1 MIVRYKGGLGNQ
13 MFQYALRC
21 NMEKAGYDVMD
32 DLSSYRENPPSMPFK
47 LTEVFQNI
55 ILKETQE
62 DISHIIE
69 KSNARKLW
77 TKIFN
82 TVFPVTRR
90 YYCERKALFYDK
102 NVLKMKYAC
111 VEGYWQAAQYA
122 KNVEEMLFERFE
134 FPTIQ
139 NKEILSLIDQMEKG
153 NSVSVH
159 IRAGDYLTAENSAI
173 FGGICTTQYYRN
185 AIKQIEKEVKNPVFF
200 VFSNDTE
207 WCKENFQLDH
217 VIWMDEDVLQPHEDW
232 IEMYLMSCCKHN
244 IIANS
249 SFSWWSAFLNKN
261 REKIVIAP
269 GKWMNDNEGRDI
281 CPKEWKRI

>member
-21 NMEKAGYDVMD
+21 NMEKAGYEVMD
-32 DLSSYRENPPSMPFK
+32 DLSCYRENPTSMAFK

-55 ILKETQE
+55 ILKETKE
-62 DISHIIE
+62 DINDIIE
-69 KSNARKLW
+69 RSNARKIW
-77 TKIFN
+77 AKILN
-82 TVFPVTRR
+82 TVFPITRR
-90 YYCERKALFYDK
+90 YFCETRSLFYDK
-102 NVLKMKYAC
+102 SVLKMKYAC

-139 NKEILSLIDQMEKG
+139 NLEIQSLINQMKKV

-185 AIKQIEKEVKNPVFF
+185 AIKLIEKEVENPVFF

-217 VIWMDEDVLQPHEDW
+217 VIWMDEDVLPPHEDW
-232 IEMYLMSCCKHN
+232 IEMYLMSCCKYN

-249 SFSWWSAFLNKN
+249 SFSWWSAFLNRNKQKVVVAP
-261 REKIVIAP
+261 EK
-269 GKWMNDNEGRDI
+269 WFRDVDQDEV
-281 CPKEWKRI
+281 CPKEWIRL